1 MAIPKKGS
9 RPITV
14 DGSDYRWLIRRKP
27 TYVQGNG
34 WTPMTLA
41 ISAAFPRATS
51 LVVTLATNRPD
62 AWVGAEVNA
71 ITPHNVAALI
81 RLGIARGWNP
91 ATPGGQLQ
99 MDVRVEGFRDSEVPP
114 TQALS
119 TNVNL

>member
-41 ISAAFPRATS
+41 ISAAVPRAPS

-62 AWVGAEVNA
+62 AWVGAEVDA
-71 ITPHNVAALI
+71 ITPRDVAALI

-99 MDVRVEGFRDSEVPP
+99 LDVQAEGFRDPEVPP
-114 TQALS
+114 NKS
-119 TNVNL
+119 PERIRGR